1 MPIAKS
7 SPHPF
12 KEAVPMLHPHDFGG
26 FTSLATGRGLLLST
40 MIASMTRNALS
51 RMATPRTCAP
61 ALNDPPRMLPA
72 MLRQGIAQLAKSFRH
87 LTDKL
92 SDFVGKARSSSLRR
106 TDALGW
112 HFATASRTG
121 EVGGTPC
128 PCQRPTTAAADASA
142 FFMVRRPILYATSG
156 FATGYSFA
164 PVASAIPRKTHY
176 RVMLATTAATG
187 DAAIL
192 FIVRPATGR
201 LRPDRA
207 APQTPPITKGG
218 FLP

>member
-1 MPIAKS
+1 
-7 SPHPF
+7 
-12 KEAVPMLHPHDFGG
+12 MLHPHDFGS
-26 FTSLATGRGLLLST
+26 FTLLATARGLLLSPV
-40 MIASMTRNALS
+40 IASMTRNALS

-61 ALNDPPRMLPA
+61 ALNDPPQMLPA
-72 MLRQGIAQLAKSFRH
+72 MLRQGIAQLAKSFHH

-92 SDFVGKARSSSLRR
+92 SDFVGEARSSGIRLAN
-106 TDALGW
+106 ALGW

-121 EVGGTPC
+121 EAGRTPC
-128 PCQRPTTAAADASA
+128 PCRRPTTASADAPA
-142 FFMVRRPILYATSG
+142 LLMVRRPILYATSR